1 MPRASKKKKASI
13 HEAITAIQKGMNAMA
28 DSGQASEKRGDFRV
42 AMVEGGKSSKDVKS
56 SGDKRFGDGP
66 QWSKRGEENGGRSII
81 KHPNKDSDQIG
92 LTVDTT

>member
-1 MPRASKKKKASI
+1 
-13 HEAITAIQKGMNAMA
+13 
-28 DSGQASEKRGDFRV
+28 
-42 AMVEGGKSSKDVKS
+42 MVEGGESLKDVES

-66 QWSKRGEENGGRSII
+66 QWSKQGEENGGRSIT